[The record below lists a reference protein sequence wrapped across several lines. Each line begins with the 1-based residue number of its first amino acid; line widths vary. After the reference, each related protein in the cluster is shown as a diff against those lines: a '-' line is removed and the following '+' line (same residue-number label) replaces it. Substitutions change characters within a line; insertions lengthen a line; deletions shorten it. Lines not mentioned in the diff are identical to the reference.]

1 MNPNPDPNPIL
12 NPNPNP
18 DLNPNPNRNSNPNPG
33 QVAEAVCALLG
44 AGWLMGSE
52 VPELRT
58 LHQLFTAKYGKA
70 YSEEV
75 INNKEKYLSH
85 RLLRML
91 TSTQVPD
98 PT

>member
-1 MNPNPDPNPIL
+1 M
-12 NPNPNP
+12 
-18 DLNPNPNRNSNPNPG
+18 
-33 QVAEAVCALLG
+33 AEAVCALLC

-75 INNKEKYLSH
+75 MIDSLGSGFGFGLGFGLGFGFGIGFGFGFGFGFGV
-85 RLLRML
+85 RGSGFGVRR
-91 TSTQVPD
+91 
-98 PT
+98 

>member
-1 MNPNPDPNPIL
+1 M
-12 NPNPNP
+12 
-18 DLNPNPNRNSNPNPG
+18 G
-33 QVAEAVCALLG
+33 ALIY

-75 INNKEKYLSH
+75 IDSMGSASGSASGSGSGLGSG
-85 RLLRML
+85 
-91 TSTQVPD
+91 SG
-98 PT
+98 